1 MEDISKSKSEVIT
14 SEELDTKVK
23 EEIKLVNVNV

>member
-23 EEIKLVNVNV
+23 EEIKLVNMNV